1 MKASLIL
8 GQIIKSLKA
17 DVTVFNLDISGCT
30 RGLQWLQA
38 LYRISQ
44 LQQLGL
50 GPTAVTYSEAL
61 TVCYKSDQWQ
71 RASMLVDDRDVI
83 AQSIAISGQQDWRLS
98 LGLVTDIDSK
108 GIKVDT
114 VLFNAALNA
123 CASKARWHTATAL
136 WTGLVK
142 LHLRAT
148 AITYST
154 GTTAAARCHLWEMAF
169 QLADGLREDALEPS
183 LVAQSA
189 AIGACVKRWQMSL
202 KMAKGLTDFSM
213 RVNTILFGSVIA
225 AFDEGRWLSA
235 LSLLVDLGDRALLMS
250 TVATNS
256 VMSACRGAVWPRAQ
270 NLFSEFATCRH
281 VKIDIISSGSL
292 ITACSAQRWVVALE
306 SLRSSKSASMKPEPQ
321 NVWRFPVPFAS
332 PHENKTRGWLFA
344 ATRSQV
350 YKGACFEV
358 PKPEL
363 GGGCWVIT
371 KGVDRYQVYSA
382 SSLCQAVLAEVC
394 YLEKHLHILS

>member
-250 TVATNS
+250 TVAMNS

-281 VKIDIISSGSL
+281 VKVDIISSGSL

-321 NVWRFPVPFAS
+321 NVWRFPVRLLALLR
-332 PHENKTRGWLFA
+332 TRHVDGFSRPQDLK
-344 ATRSQV
+344 
-350 YKGACFEV
+350 YMGACFEV

-382 SSLCQAVLAEVC
+382 SSLCQAVLAEAC